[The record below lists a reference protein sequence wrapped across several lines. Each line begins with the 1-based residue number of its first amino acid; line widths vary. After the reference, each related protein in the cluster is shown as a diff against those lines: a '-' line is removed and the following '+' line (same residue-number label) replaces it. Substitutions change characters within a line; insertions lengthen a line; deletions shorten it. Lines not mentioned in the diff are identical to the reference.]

1 MPRPRSEH
9 PTPGELE
16 VLQIIWRRGPCTVR
30 QVLQELNQTRPRA
43 YTSVMS
49 LMNVMAEKGLLGQEP
64 GGRAFVYSAKISQ
77 AQTQSDI
84 VRDLLSR
91 VFDGS
96 AAALVTH
103 LLQQAKPDSKEL
115 DEIRRTLSEFA
126 RKKGGAYC
134 PLSSIFHSLSG
145 TAWV

>member
-49 LMNVMAEKGLLGQEP
+49 LLNVMVGKKLLRRKPQ
-64 GGRAFVYSAKISQ
+64 GRAFLYNARVGKQPTLRELVA
-77 AQTQSDI
+77 
-84 VRDLLSR
+84 DLVER
-91 VFDGS
+91 AFDGS
-96 AAALVTH
+96 AELLVAHAFEQTNPSP
-103 LLQQAKPDSKEL
+103 AEL
-115 DEIRRTLSEFA
+115 DQVRRLIDEYRS
-126 RKKGGAYC
+126 RKETQ
-134 PLSSIFHSLSG
+134 S
-145 TAWV
+145 